1 MYVFAFVKP
10 KISRFLFDV
19 NVLKTQ
25 ACIQNTGA
33 LVVCIAGEAI
43 RVSMLAVQPF
53 LGFRARSGLARA
65 ARVVAASPATG
76 AWHGRRPGAW
86 LWSPY
91 GRKPL
96 LWRCLSVLFWPFWA
110 ASKAMNRAAWLAAF
124 GAFGVF

>member
-1 MYVFAFVKP
+1 VYVFAFVKP

-96 LWRCLSVLFWPFWA
+96 LWRCLSVLF
-110 ASKAMNRAAWLAAF
+110 
-124 GAFGVF
+124 